1 MLPSINNSLQK
12 KFILIAFLSVFLL
25 AIVVSIFVATKTR
38 SVLYNATEQKGRM
51 LAQTVSALIIN
62 ELIYEK
68 LGLVEEGG
76 LIDNY
81 VRELY
86 LRQELEL
93 RYVAVLDNHL
103 QVISH
108 SNFSE
113 FGKYY
118 QDPFVKNAQQ
128 AHDVLVKTDTFSA
141 SQIDTLLICRPAF
154 DRRQALG
161 STPFCPLF
169 GKCTERSQDNTVPD
183 SLSCRHGSRIALC
196 PYIFPQSQIHS
207 TNY

>member
-1 MLPSINNSLQK
+1 MLPSINDSLQK
-12 KFILIAFLSVFLL
+12 KFILIAFMSVLLL
-25 AIVVSIFVATKTR
+25 AIVVSFFVATKTR
-38 SVLYNATEQKGRM
+38 SALYNATEQKGRM

-86 LRQELEL
+86 LRQDLEL
-93 RYVAVLDNHL
+93 RYVAVLDNQL

-108 SNFSE
+108 SDFSE

-118 QDPFVKNAQQ
+118 EDPFVKNAQH
-128 AHDVLVKTDTFSA
+128 AHDVLVKTDTY
-141 SQIDTLLICRPAF
+141 
-154 DRRQALG
+154 
-161 STPFCPLF
+161 
-169 GKCTERSQDNTVPD
+169 
-183 SLSCRHGSRIALC
+183 SCISD
-196 PYIFPQSQIHS
+196 
-207 TNY
+207 